1 MGTGFSIYNTDQST
15 VSTQDGDG
23 AVFEII
29 MMDGAMSLMAGAS
42 IVIMIVNIFL
52 WWSGVHASQGGET
65 EGNILSSHMLIFFQ
79 ISNLKAVGVLGFWG
93 FGV

>member
-42 IVIMIVNIFL
+42 IVIMMVNIFL
-52 WWSGVHASQGGET
+52 
-65 EGNILSSHMLIFFQ
+65 
-79 ISNLKAVGVLGFWG
+79 
-93 FGV
+93 

>member
-29 MMDGAMSLMAGAS
+29 MMDGAIGLMTGAS
-42 IVIMIVNIFL
+42 IVLMILNIFL
-52 WWSGVHASQGGET
+52 
-65 EGNILSSHMLIFFQ
+65 
-79 ISNLKAVGVLGFWG
+79 
-93 FGV
+93 